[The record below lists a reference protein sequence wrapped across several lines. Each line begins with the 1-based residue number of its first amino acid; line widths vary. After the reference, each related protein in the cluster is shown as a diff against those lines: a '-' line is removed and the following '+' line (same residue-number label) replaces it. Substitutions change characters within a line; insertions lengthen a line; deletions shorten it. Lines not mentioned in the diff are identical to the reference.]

1 MGELSDRI
9 RSARFTPRKAQGG
22 YAVQE
27 VDDFLERLAQA
38 ADRGEQLRAL
48 VDGARFTPVRLRA
61 GYDMGEVDDFL
72 DEVVAASTEG
82 GLGGGT
88 SAGATG
94 AGPAEAWSTSGTP
107 YPSVIQEKR
116 GWLARLRN
124 R

>member
-1 MGELSDRI
+1 MSELSDRI
-9 RSARFTPRKAQGG
+9 RSARFTTRKAREG
-22 YAVQE
+22 YAIE
-27 VDDFLERLAQA
+27 DIDAFLDRLADA
-38 ADRGEQLRAL
+38 ADRGERLAPL
-48 VDGARFTPVRLRA
+48 VESARFRPVRLRA

-72 DEVVAASTEG
+72 DEVVAASAEG
-82 GLGGGT
+82 GLGGGA

-94 AGPAEAWSTSGTP
+94 AGPAVGWSTSGTP